1 MIQGKDA
8 SALLY
13 MLVACRQGFTF
24 AMVLTPPY
32 ENDHLQDLELRK
44 KAKQL
49 EFLWRGAKSFGK
61 DADVFTG
68 SFPTG
73 KTLFLV

>member
-1 MIQGKDA
+1 MIPR
-8 SALLY
+8 SS
-13 MLVACRQGFTF
+13 
-24 AMVLTPPY
+24 Y
-32 ENDHLQDLELRK
+32 ENEQLQDLELRK

-73 KTLFLV
+73 KTLFKFEKLPPSLTPAF